1 MISSEALWQVLLF
14 VAPPLVRDLRV
25 MSHRQLAL
33 IYTVKDLGMA
43 CFQRVEIS
51 IGNGQVLISNPAQR
65 AFEHVIT
72 HSARVSILI

>member
-1 MISSEALWQVLLF
+1 M
-14 VAPPLVRDLRV
+14 RDLRV
-25 MSHRQLAL
+25 RSHRQLAL

-43 CFQRVEIS
+43 RFQRVEIS
-51 IGNGQVLISNPAQR
+51 IGNGQVLISNPARR